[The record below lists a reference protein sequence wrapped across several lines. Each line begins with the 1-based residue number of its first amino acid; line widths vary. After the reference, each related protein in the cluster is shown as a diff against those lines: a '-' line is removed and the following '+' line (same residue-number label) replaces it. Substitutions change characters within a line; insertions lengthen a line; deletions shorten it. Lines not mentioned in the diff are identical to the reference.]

1 MNPPRPIGD
10 RRPGR
15 YLMKVL
21 WPSFMVAIIA
31 EGLFF
36 SMIDPLEMSFVARH
50 LGDSREAAYT
60 IGFFVFWALLA
71 SSSTLTWLLA
81 AAPTPQALEI
91 DEGARRHQN
100 KSLIGR

>member
-10 RRPGR
+10 RRSGR
-15 YLMKVL
+15 FLMQVL
-21 WPSFMVAIIA
+21 WPSFMVAVVA

-36 SMIDPLEMSFVARH
+36 SLIDPLEIGLVSRH

-71 SSSTLTWLLA
+71 AASTLTWMLA
-81 AAPTPQALEI
+81 DTPPPQALEI
-91 DEGARRHQN
+91 DERARRHQN

>member
-10 RRPGR
+10 RRSGR
-15 YLMKVL
+15 FLMQVL
-21 WPSFMVAIIA
+21 WPSFLVAVVA

-36 SMIDPLEMSFVARH
+36 SLIDPLEISLVSH
-50 LGDSREAAYT
+50 YLGDSREAAYT

-71 SSSTLTWLLA
+71 AASTLTWMLA
-81 AAPTPQALEI
+81 DTPPAQALEI
-91 DEGARRHQN
+91 DERASRHQD